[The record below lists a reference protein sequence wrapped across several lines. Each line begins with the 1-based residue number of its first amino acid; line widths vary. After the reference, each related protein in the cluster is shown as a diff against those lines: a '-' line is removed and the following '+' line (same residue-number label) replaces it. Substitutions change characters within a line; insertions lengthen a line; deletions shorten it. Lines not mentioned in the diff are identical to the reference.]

1 MATLHGVAGNETSAG
16 DETVV
21 AATVTDAF
29 EAEVARVALE
39 DAGIRAVVQAD
50 DAGGMHPQ
58 LTSVGGVRILVNARD
73 LEEAQQILA
82 GGGAW

>member
-1 MATLHGVAGNETSAG
+1 MAGDETSAG

-21 AATVTDAF
+21 AATLTDTF
-29 EAEVARVALE
+29 EAEVARAALE
-39 DAGIRAVVQAD
+39 DAGIRAVVLSD

-58 LTSVGGVRILVNARD
+58 LTSVGGVRILVNSRD

>member
-1 MATLHGVAGNETSAG
+1 MAGDETNAG

-21 AATVTDAF
+21 VATLTDAF
-29 EAEVARVALE
+29 EAEVARAALE
-39 DAGIRAVVQAD
+39 DAGIQAIVLAD

-58 LTSVGGVRILVNARD
+58 LTSVGGVRIMVNARD
-73 LEEAQQILA
+73 LEEAQQVLA